1 MGSKAKAALGTAT
14 FLVLATGVE
23 AGLAPWLLTGGWE
36 RGGGPP
42 SGPVAVA
49 AGLALGVAGAL
60 LVGWTLVRFV
70 AEGVGTPSPLAPPR
84 ELVVGGPYR
93 YVRNPMYVGT
103 AAIIAGQGLL
113 LAQPILLAGAAAY
126 VTAFAIYVRRAE
138 EPLLARRF
146 GASWERYRA
155 AVPAWLPCLRPWR
168 G

>member
-1 MGSKAKAALGTAT
+1 MHGKARAAIGTAA

-23 AGLAPWLLTGGWE
+23 AGLAPWLLTRWE
-36 RGGGPP
+36 RGDGALDGPL
-42 SGPVAVA
+42 ARA
-49 AGLALGVAGAL
+49 AGIALGVAGLL
-60 LVGWTLVRFV
+60 LVAWTLWRFV
-70 AEGVGTPSPLAPPR
+70 VEGVGTPSPLAPPR

-93 YVRNPMYVGT
+93 HLRNPMYAGT
-103 AAIIAGQGLL
+103 AAVIAGQGLL

-126 VTAFAIYVRRAE
+126 LAAFALYVRRAE

-155 AVPAWLPCLRPWR
+155 AVPAWLPRPRRWR